1 MQGDTIP
8 KFPDANDP
16 PDGGDPIALTVDE
29 NSAAGT
35 AVGTVVA
42 NEPDGDTLTYTVSGT
57 DNLIFARTFDYNTTT
72 GEITVKTGAKLDH
85 EIKGAYSISV
95 AVTDGEDDMGVAEAT
110 ATTDDTVAVTIT
122 VTDVAETEIV
132 ALSYADPWADVV
144 LIAGLDGDDDDIT
157 ALTWSWQRSQDGST
171 NWGTPDGTAVDGN
184 NLTTSYTPTAAD
196 VGYFIRAT
204 ASYMEN
210 SVAATATA
218 KTTAAV
224 IAKPACDSPANIL
237 GAALGGAGYP
247 ADIWSDGRTIW
258 VSMHQQNADNPELN
272 HPILTLDL
280 CAGTR
285 LTTVPTFYI
294 GPSNE
299 NEEAREHVGRGSNNM
314 DAARRKQIHIVRLQ
328 HAPHQGMGARQ
339 QLHVWR
345 IARLKPGLGHLGR
358 GRHHVCRTQRMAPSR
373 RFCHGFSLQLG
384 GASRRRRA
392 T

>member
-1 MQGDTIP
+1 M
-8 KFPDANDP
+8 
-16 PDGGDPIALTVDE
+16 DE

-72 GEITVKTGAKLDH
+72 GAITVKTGAKLDH
-85 EIKGAYSISV
+85 EIKGSYSISV
-95 AVTDGEDDMGVAEAT
+95 AVTDGEDDMGVAET
-110 ATTDDTVAVTIT
+110 DATTDDTVAVTIT

-144 LIAGLDGDDDDIT
+144 LIAGLDGDEVT
-157 ALTWSWQRSQDGST
+157 ALTWSWERSMNGTDG
-171 NWGTPDGTAVDGN
+171 WGTPDSTAVDGN
-184 NLTTSYTPTAAD
+184 NYTTSYTPTAAD

-247 ADIWSDGRTIW
+247 PTSGPTDAPSGCPCSKTT
-258 VSMHQQNADNPELN
+258 AENPELAASN
-272 HPILTLDL
+272 TDL
-280 CAGTR
+280 R
-285 LTTVPTFYI
+285 P
-294 GPSNE
+294 
-299 NEEAREHVGRGSNNM
+299 M
-314 DAARRKQIHIVRLQ
+314 RRN
-328 HAPHQGMGARQ
+328 APLHGARLLPRQ
-339 QLHVWR
+339 
-345 IARLKPGLGHLGR
+345 
-358 GRHHVCRTQRMAPSR
+358 
-373 RFCHGFSLQLG
+373 
-384 GASRRRRA
+384 
-392 T
+392 